1 MRMCPTVFSLL
12 FSNISSNND
21 HYISLIREVSYDS
34 SPDTHQKYTRNC
46 AHSLLKVCPSFS
58 SPAFSGRAFSVAP
71 NVSFT
76 RRRGVG
82 IVFNCLGDCL
92 SVCLSVCPLSRFPSL
107 PLSPPWKQCSEYDTL
122 LVLQR
127 LGLARVTVDFLSLSL
142 VTFRTLFHFRVSTYT
157 KQGITPWSARRYA
170 PRR

>member
-1 MRMCPTVFSLL
+1 MHMCPTVFSLL

-82 IVFNCLGDCL
+82 IVFNCLCDCL
-92 SVCLSVCPLSRFPSL
+92 SVCLSARSLGFRLFPFLL
-107 PLSPPWKQCSEYDTL
+107 PGSSVASMTRCSFCSGSDL
-122 LVLQR
+122 HVFQLIFCH
-127 LGLARVTVDFLSLSL
+127 FL
-142 VTFRTLFHFRVSTYT
+142 
-157 KQGITPWSARRYA
+157 W
-170 PRR
+170 